1 MALIGIWNR
10 ETEIVEVVVEN
21 LPEKKAPHADGFTGK
36 LYKNLKKDYQINST
50 EKWRA
55 EKTSKFIL
63 LHWYQNKTKIVQ
75 DKYKTISFP
84 TYECKIPN
92 KILEIIS
99 KLEITERTY
108 TYLEDKRH
116 ISKKHCKNNILF
128 QIKILSNVRRT
139 IPNKNLSI
147 LQSI

>member
-1 MALIGIWNR
+1 MALIATWNR

-36 LYKNLKKDYQINST
+36 LYKKLKKDYQINST

-75 DKYKTISFP
+75 EKYKTISFP

-92 KILEIIS
+92 RILEIIS

-116 ISKKHCKNNILF
+116 ISKKHCKNKQYSF
-128 QIKILSNVRRT
+128 
-139 IPNKNLSI
+139 PNQNSFKCKKNYP
-147 LQSI
+147 